1 MFVVTADQVGSRT
14 DIDRSASMQRELQ
27 HRFGPGLRLPLD
39 QTAGDELQAL
49 TDDPATALD
58 LVLAFGRDGHWSVG
72 LGLGDVRLP
81 LPDAVRK
88 AAGGAFI
95 AAREAVEAAKRADG
109 RFALRAATPPARP
122 ADATASDDSAQAAAA
137 QATTAVLTAPELE
150 PLIRLLLL
158 VRDRRSPQGWEAID
172 LVRDGHSQKHAA
184 AILGISDAAVS
195 QRLKAAVWSVDDE
208 ARPGLVR
215 LLAELDRA
223 TDAARATGDAAPSD
237 AAGATRAGARPDHD
251 RGDR

>member
-14 DIDRSASMQRELQ
+14 DIDRSAAMQRELQ
-27 HRFGPGLRLPLD
+27 ERFGRRLRLPLD

-58 LVLAFGRDGHWSVG
+58 LVLAFGRDGHWSIG
-72 LGLGDVRLP
+72 LGVGDVRLP

-109 RFALRAATPPARP
+109 RFALRAATPPASA
-122 ADATASDDSAQAAAA
+122 ADAAA
-137 QATTAVLTAPELE
+137 QAPAQAADSHTATPTLTAPELE

-172 LVRDGHSQKHAA
+172 LVRDGHSQKNAA
-184 AILGISDAAVS
+184 SILGISDAAVS

-223 TDAARATGDAAPSD
+223 TDAARGTGDAAPSD
-237 AAGATRAGARPDHD
+237 AAGATRAHARPDDD

>member
-14 DIDRSASMQRELQ
+14 DIDRSAAMQRELQ
-27 HRFGPGLRLPLD
+27 ERFGRRLRLPLD

-49 TDDPATALD
+49 TDDAATALD

-72 LGLGDVRLP
+72 LGVGDVRLP
-81 LPDAVRK
+81 LPDAARK

-109 RFALRAATPPARP
+109 RFALRAATPPGRA
-122 ADATASDDSAQAAAA
+122 AEVTAEATAQD
-137 QATTAVLTAPELE
+137 TTPMLSAPELE

-184 AILGISDAAVS
+184 SILGISDAAVS

-237 AAGATRAGARPDHD
+237 AASATRAGARPDDD

>member
-14 DIDRSASMQRELQ
+14 DIDRSAAMQRELQ
-27 HRFGPGLRLPLD
+27 ERFGRRLRLPLD

-49 TDDPATALD
+49 TDDPGTALD

-72 LGLGDVRLP
+72 LGVGDVRMP

-109 RFALRAATPPARP
+109 RFALRAPVSPAPP
-122 ADATASDDSAQAAAA
+122 ADAT
-137 QATTAVLTAPELE
+137 TPVLTAPELE

-223 TDAARATGDAAPSD
+223 TDAAGATVDAAPSD
-237 AAGATRAGARPDHD
+237 AEGATRAGARPDDD
-251 RGDR
+251 RSDR

>member
-14 DIDRSASMQRELQ
+14 DIDRSAAMQRELQ
-27 HRFGPGLRLPLD
+27 ERFGRRLRLPLD

-49 TDDPATALD
+49 TDDPGTALD
-58 LVLAFGRDGHWSVG
+58 LVLALARDGHWSVG
-72 LGLGDVRLP
+72 LGVGDVRMP

-95 AAREAVEAAKRADG
+95 AAREAVDAAKRADG
-109 RFALRAATPPARP
+109 RFALRAANPPAR
-122 ADATASDDSAQAAAA
+122 AMDATAPDAPAH
-137 QATTAVLTAPELE
+137 ATAPVLTAPELD

-172 LVRDGHSQKHAA
+172 LVRDGHSQKRAA

-208 ARPGLVR
+208 ARPALVR

-223 TDAARATGDAAPSD
+223 TEAGRPDAAPSD
-237 AAGATRAGARPDHD
+237 AEGATRAGARPDDD